1 MHDACIWRTIFDV
14 VNYYTSYSNCWCS
27 LQDTTFCWCFRI
39 KGSYLR
45 KLCCY
50 FFFSVCFEWFLIQLA
65 YLLLYIG
72 FDTTLFWCAMIWY
85 WTVSIGINPTEYANS
100 YDSSELLIPQCIW
113 IALAGEMKTLFV
125 NFVFIV
131 FFFMFLFCFTK
142 IVRFCMSFHVFTAC
156 LIMNGYLI
164 QKLFLRFEYCML
176 LRWRC
181 A

>member
-131 FFFMFLFCFTK
+131 FFFSCFFFVLPK
-142 IVRFCMSFHVFTAC
+142 LYAFVWAFMCLLHVWSWTD
-156 LIMNGYLI
+156 I
-164 QKLFLRFEYCML
+164 
-176 LRWRC
+176 
-181 A
+181 